1 MATNNNIT
9 ANLTATFPVQVSTF
23 AEVQTEVAALNK
35 LYKEEQGITPAV
47 SFAAKR
53 VEQAC
58 ASFTESLKAERI
70 SELLDMGTGSA
81 MWHEFFNNRVYPTVK
96 LSLPNTKENSYRVN
110 SPSDCKHPRKIQISD
125 LNAAYISKET
135 ARMEQAG
142 EFVPNDLTIAR
153 LSKFGIEYKLL
164 IAMVRRRFLDHNFGE
179 SETGCGYVLVGDK
192 GKESKPQG
200 NGFSVNAIVKQFD
213 AAVSALLPEDF
224 KTNAGKPVHMYKADV
239 AELGV
244 ATNQSRNGKHGMSS
258 DAVLEDWFAIL
269 IQKRITADTT
279 IRATCPN
286 ADATQDTK
294 TVSIRTTTAP
304 KSSESTKKSAKTA
317 TVGAESGTKTSA
329 KKTTKST
336 SSKSKKTAS
345 SSPESSTSE
354 ATNEPE
360 APKA

>member
-9 ANLTATFPVQVSTF
+9 ANLTATFPVQISTF

-317 TVGAESGTKTSA
+317 TVGAESGTKTNA